1 MSFLATKGL
10 EKRFGGVTVIQKV
23 DFQMTEGIVHCLIG
37 PNGAGKSTFFK
48 LITGQLRPTAGVVT
62 FRDQD
67 VTGFRSFEVARLG
80 IGIKMQVP
88 KLFDDLDVRE
98 NIWLA
103 ARRYKKGAALNALV
117 ASVMDELQLTALADK
132 LVGRLA
138 HGQRQWV
145 EIGGVLAGEPS
156 LVLLDEPAAGMGD
169 AEVDRTAALIRA
181 MKKERSVL
189 VVEHDMRFIRMIAD
203 YVTVFHQGQTFME
216 GDADTVLGDSRV
228 RDIYLGK
235 SYKHNA

>member
-1 MSFLATKGL
+1 MSFLATRGL
-10 EKRFGGVTVIQKV
+10 EKRFGGVVAIQDV
-23 DFQMTEGIVHCLIG
+23 DFEMTEGIVHCLIG

-48 LITGQLRPTAGVVT
+48 MITGQLRPTAGVVT

-80 IGIKMQVP
+80 IGSKTQVP
-88 KLFDDLDVRE
+88 KLFDELDVRE
-98 NIWLA
+98 NLWLS
-103 ARRYKKGAALNALV
+103 ARRHKKGAALKAAVDRVLE
-117 ASVMDELQLTALADK
+117 ELQLAPLADK

-156 LVLLDEPAAGMGD
+156 LVLLDEPAAGMSD

-181 MKKERSVL
+181 IKKDRSVL

-203 YVTVFHQGQTFME
+203 HVTVFHQGQTFME
-216 GDADTVLGDSRV
+216 GDVDTVLGDSRV

-235 SYKHNA
+235 RFKHDA

>member
-1 MSFLATKGL
+1 MSFLATKNL
-10 EKRFGGVTVIQKV
+10 EMRFGGVVANHQV
-23 DFQMTEGIVHCLIG
+23 NFEMTEGIVHCLIG

-48 LITGQLRPTAGVVT
+48 MLTGQLRPTSGVVT

-80 IGIKMQVP
+80 IGIKTQVP

-98 NIWLA
+98 NLWLA
-103 ARRYKKGAALNALV
+103 ARRRQKGAAAHRLV
-117 ASVMDELQLTALADK
+117 DKVMEDLQLTKLAGK

-156 LVLLDEPAAGMGD
+156 LVLLDEPAAGMSD
-169 AEVDRTAALIRA
+169 AEVDRTAALIRTIRH
-181 MKKERSVL
+181 ERSVL

-203 YVTVFHQGQTFME
+203 HVTVFHQGQTFME
-216 GDADTVLGDSRV
+216 GDVDTVLGDGRV

-235 SYKHNA
+235 RFKHDA

>member
-10 EKRFGGVTVIQKV
+10 EMRFGGVVAIHNV
-23 DFQMTEGIVHCLIG
+23 DFEMARGQVHCLIG

-48 LITGQLRPTAGVVT
+48 MITGQLRPTAGIVT
-62 FRDQD
+62 FADR
-67 VTGFRSFEVARLG
+67 TISGFRPFEIARLG
-80 IGIKMQVP
+80 IGIKTQVP
-88 KLFDDLDVRE
+88 KLFDELDVRE
-98 NIWLA
+98 NLWLA
-103 ARRYKKGAALNALV
+103 ARRRKKGAAANRLV
-117 ASVMDELQLTALADK
+117 DSLLDELQLAPLADK

-156 LVLLDEPAAGMGD
+156 LVLLDEPAAGMSD
-169 AEVDRTAALIRA
+169 AEVDRTAQLIGSI
-181 MKKERSVL
+181 KKDRSVL

-203 YVTVFHQGQTFME
+203 HVTVFHQGQTFTD
-216 GDADTVLGDSRV
+216 GTAQAVLSDPRV

-235 SYKHNA
+235 SFRHDA